1 MRIAIHQPHF
11 LPWLGYLDKID
22 RADLFVVL
30 DTVQFKKNE
39 WQNRN
44 KVRTSQGWQWLT
56 VPVRHNFGQTLN
68 QVDINQDAEWR
79 AKHLRAVKLHYGRAP
94 YLDQYL
100 DGLREIYQRSW
111 ERLADLNL
119 AVIRWLLKAF
129 GISTPIQLASEM
141 RLRQEPTD
149 RLIDICRAVGATH
162 YLAGAGAHAYMNVPR
177 FQESGVMLEVQEFKH
192 PVYRQCYEP
201 FLPGMAALD
210 VLLTYGGEALQILRS
225 TRS

>member
-56 VPVRHNFGQTLN
+56 VPVRHKFGQALN
-68 QVDINQDAEWR
+68 QVDINQNAEWR
-79 AKHLRAVKLHYGRAP
+79 AKHLRAMKLHYSRAP
-94 YLDQYL
+94 YLDQYF
-100 DGLREIYQRSW
+100 DGMREIYQRSW

-141 RLRQEPTD
+141 CLREEPTD
-149 RLIDICRAVGATH
+149 RLIDICQAVGATH
-162 YLAGAGAHAYMNVPR
+162 YLAGPGAHAYMDVAR
-177 FQESGVMLEVQEFKH
+177 FQASGVMLEVQEFKH

-201 FLPGMAALD
+201 FLSGMAALD
-210 VLLTYGGEALQILRS
+210 VLLTCGGEALQILRS

>member
-1 MRIAIHQPHF
+1 MYIAIHQPHF

-30 DTVQFKKNE
+30 DSVQFKKNE

-56 VPVRHNFGQTLN
+56 VPVRHKFGQALN

-79 AKHLRAVKLHYGRAP
+79 GKHVRAVQLHYGRAP
-94 YLDQYL
+94 YLDQYF
-100 DGLREIYQRSW
+100 DGLREIYQCSW

-141 RLRQEPTD
+141 HLRQEPTD
-149 RLIDICRAVGATH
+149 RLIDICRTVGATH
-162 YLAGAGAHAYMNVPR
+162 YLAGAGAHAYMDVVR
-177 FQESGVMLEVQEFKH
+177 FQESGVKLEVQEFKH

-210 VLLTYGGEALQILRS
+210 VLLTCGGEALQILRS
-225 TRS
+225 TRP

>member
-30 DTVQFKKNE
+30 DSVQFKKNE

-56 VPVRHNFGQTLN
+56 VPVRHNFGQALN

-79 AKHLRAVKLHYGRAP
+79 AKHLRAVALHYGRAP
-94 YLDQYL
+94 FLDQYL
-100 DGLREIYQRSW
+100 DGLREIYQCSW

-119 AVIRWLLKAF
+119 AVSRWLLKAF
-129 GISTPIQLASEM
+129 GICTPIQLASEM
-141 RLRQEPTD
+141 CLREEPTD
-149 RLIDICRAVGATH
+149 RLIDICQAFGATH
-162 YLAGAGAHAYMNVPR
+162 YLAGAGAHAYMDVAR
-177 FQESGVMLEVQEFKH
+177 FQASGVMLEVQEFKH

-201 FLPGMAALD
+201 FFSGMAALD
-210 VLLTYGGEALQILRS
+210 VLLTCGSEALRILRS
-225 TRS
+225 TRP

>member
-1 MRIAIHQPHF
+1 MRVTIHQPHF

-68 QVDINQDAEWR
+68 QVGINQDAEWR
-79 AKHLRAVKLHYGRAP
+79 AKHLRAVNLHYGRAP

-129 GISTPIQLASEM
+129 GMSTPIQLASEM
-141 RLRQEPTD
+141 HLRQEPTD

-162 YLAGAGAHAYMNVPR
+162 YLAGAGAHAYMDVPR

-201 FLPGMAALD
+201 FFPGMAALD
-210 VLLTYGGEALQILRS
+210 VLLTCGGEALKSLRS
-225 TRS
+225 TR

>member
-79 AKHLRAVKLHYGRAP
+79 VKHLRAVKLHYGRAP
-94 YLDQYL
+94 CLDQYF

-111 ERLADLNL
+111 ERLAGLNL

-141 RLRQEPTD
+141 CLRQEPTD

-162 YLAGAGAHAYMNVPR
+162 YLAGAGAHAYMDVPR

-210 VLLTYGGEALQILRS
+210 VLLTCGGEALQILRS